1 MPTVHNWEEWDEVEE
16 KTNEK
21 LIREKITKNRKK
33 KENKKN
39 EESFKTQNNIKSIS

>member
-16 KTNEK
+16 KTNDK

-39 EESFKTQNNIKSIS
+39 EESYKVQDSNKHIN